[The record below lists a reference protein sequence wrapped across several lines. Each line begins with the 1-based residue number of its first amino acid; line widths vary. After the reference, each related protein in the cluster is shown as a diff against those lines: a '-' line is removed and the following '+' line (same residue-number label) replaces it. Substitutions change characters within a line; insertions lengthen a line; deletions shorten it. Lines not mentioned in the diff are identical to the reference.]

1 MHRDKK
7 MAMKKPMI
15 SSIVF
20 FTIVL
25 LMASFGFSLDDT
37 PPMVLPES
45 IRGKALFVCPA
56 ESSFWDAM
64 ATGFGQFTHYIL
76 IIFFFAMIVLAFAW
90 GWAMYQNLLQ
100 DKFKREDFAKPWAF
114 TKMLFWA
121 GIALIL
127 ILHTP
132 NHYRRIDIRGAQKEY
147 VTCENSSAG
156 VQAVP
161 INLVETK

>member
-1 MHRDKK
+1 
-7 MAMKKPMI
+7 MAMKKPMV

-56 ESSFWDAM
+56 ENSFWDAM
-64 ATGFGQFTHYIL
+64 STGFGPFSHYIL
-76 IIFFFAMIVLAFAW
+76 IIFFFAMIVLAFVW

-132 NHYRRIDIRGAQKEY
+132 NHYRRIDIRGTTGQW
-147 VTCENSSAG
+147 VTCENSSSG
-156 VQAVP
+156 VRAVP

>member
-1 MHRDKK
+1 
-7 MAMKKPMI
+7 MAMKKPMV

-25 LMASFGFSLDDT
+25 LMASFGFTLNDT
-37 PPMVLPES
+37 PPIVLPES
-45 IRGKALFVCPA
+45 VRGKALFVCPA

-64 ATGFGQFTHYIL
+64 AAGFGHFTHYIL
-76 IIFFFAMIVLAFAW
+76 IGFFFAMIVLAFVW

-121 GIALIL
+121 AVALIL

-132 NHYRRIDIRGAQKEY
+132 NHYRRVDIRGATGQW
-147 VTCENSSAG
+147 VICESSSTGAR
-156 VQAVP
+156 AVP
-161 INLVETK
+161 INLIETK